1 MTRTKPIMTTILVL
15 VLIETMIR
23 TTTRLCFTN
32 DVSLQLR
39 LARHFLTAMRS
50 QSVHLV
56 CLRVESTIKFAVTSL
71 NFLRAK
77 ALYKSLG
84 WVSPSVSPTTKK
96 FEIVSCKLQVA
107 TYNMQH
113 ATCNLL
119 LATCYL
125 CNLQLATRNMQH
137 ATCNMQ
143 LLTFNV

>member
-1 MTRTKPIMTTILVL
+1 MTQTNPIMTTILVL

-39 LARHFLTAMRS
+39 LARNFLTAMRS

-96 FEIVSCKLQVA
+96 FEIVSC
-107 TYNMQH
+107 NMQL
-113 ATCNLL
+113 ATCYLL
-119 LATCYL
+119 LVICYL
-125 CNLQLATRNMQH
+125 CNLQLATRNSQH

-143 LLTFNV
+143 RATFNF

>member
-96 FEIVSCKLQVA
+96 FEIVSCNLQHA
-107 TYNMQH
+107 TCNLQLSTCNMQH
-113 ATCNLL
+113 ATCNLQ
-119 LATCYL
+119 LATC
-125 CNLQLATRNMQH
+125 NL
-137 ATCNMQ
+137 
-143 LLTFNV
+143 